1 MILLKFPTP
10 AGHHLAM
17 VLLCL
22 SLYIM
27 MDNILTTV
35 THRHWNYGQ
44 IHVSVSRGMGSAA
57 QSHLTLRMSAFKLK
71 ARHFVNT
78 SEIGMVLALQQ
89 YTQVTPQVLDLLHL
103 NFISQ
108 EHSTAKVIQKSTNKT
123 RGKVLMQEIINKSIN
138 LK

>member
-10 AGHHLAM
+10 VGHHLAM
-17 VLLCL
+17 VLLYL

-35 THRHWNYGQ
+35 THMYWNYGQ
-44 IHVSVSRGMGSAA
+44 MHFSVSHGMGSATS
-57 QSHLTLRMSAFKLK
+57 SHLTLRMSAFKLK

-89 YTQVTPQVLDLLHL
+89 YT
-103 NFISQ
+103 
-108 EHSTAKVIQKSTNKT
+108 
-123 RGKVLMQEIINKSIN
+123 
-138 LK
+138 